1 MEQKTTKGK
10 SMKTRNITAKD
21 FEVGMKFAGNDYI
34 VTAVEKKGNR
44 VLVTSYHEDHEYV
57 YGTPERVSDYH
68 QFQGPITVIDDTEEV
83 EQISKANFDLMV
95 KFG

>member
-1 MEQKTTKGK
+1 
-10 SMKTRNITAKD
+10 MKTKSITAKD
-21 FEVGMKFAGNDYI
+21 FEVGMKIAGSGYI

-44 VLVTSYHEDHEYV
+44 VLVTSFHEDHEYV

-68 QFQGPITVIDDTEEV
+68 QFQGPIPIIDEDDTEEV
-83 EQISKANFDLMV
+83 EQLSKANFELML